1 MAIWSVEFSAQ
12 EQPALIMA
20 DTLNNQ
26 ATAGSA
32 SNTAAQQL
40 FQQACTSNIDAQATQ
55 QLTNL
60 AQIRQ
65 ARINQLQRQVAPL
78 IAQKGAADT
87 QVVSLQ
93 KSIQSQ
99 QSLVSALAV
108 VRAKASTP
116 APTVS
121 ANGWVIYGYVRDQNL
136 QPAARLTVT
145 LTNQQ
150 KVWQHQYG
158 YSFTDAN
165 GYFSLDYTPPAA
177 APSPTPAPTAPTPA
191 PTVGTTTAPAIALT
205 AATFATAPVATFSTT
220 PAVTPAATISPTV
233 AAVANINL
241 PAAPLS
247 LYVQVLNAAGQPVYI
262 DSQAFTPAPGTALY
276 KDIVLAGTVALGT
289 PPPGAAV
296 VLGSP
301 L

>member
-1 MAIWSVEFSAQ
+1 
-12 EQPALIMA
+12 MA

-40 FQQACTSNIDAQATQ
+40 FQQACTDNIDAQAAQ
-55 QLTNL
+55 QLTGL

-78 IAQKGAADT
+78 IAQKGAADA

-93 KSIQSQ
+93 QSIQSQ

-116 APTVS
+116 APTVP
-121 ANGWVIYGYVRDQNL
+121 ANGWVIYGYVRNQNL

-158 YSFTDAN
+158 YAFTDAN
-165 GYFSLDYTPPAA
+165 GYFSLDYASPAA
-177 APSPTPAPTAPTPA
+177 APSPTPALTAVQPAATTPA
-191 PTVGTTTAPAIALT
+191 PTVGTTTGPAIAQP

-220 PAVTPAATISPTV
+220 PAVTAALAPATITAATTNPT
-233 AAVANINL
+233 AAAPANTNL

-247 LYVQVLNAAGQPVYI
+247 LYVQVLNAAGQPVYL
-262 DSQAFTPAPGTALY
+262 DSQAFTPVSGAALY
-276 KDIVLAGTVALGT
+276 RDIVLAGTVALGT